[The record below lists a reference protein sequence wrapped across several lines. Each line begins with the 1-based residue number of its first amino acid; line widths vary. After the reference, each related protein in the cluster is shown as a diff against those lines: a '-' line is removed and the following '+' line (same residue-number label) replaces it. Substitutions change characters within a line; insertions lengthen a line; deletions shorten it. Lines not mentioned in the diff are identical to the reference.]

1 MRAHFGCVNA
11 YHITKLIVIIFY
23 FDFSLPAAALA
34 AAPIFNEFLTI
45 VRSGAPY
52 YC

>member
-1 MRAHFGCVNA
+1 MPPVS
-11 YHITKLIVIIFY
+11 IIR
-23 FDFSLPAAALA
+23 DPSAPTEEETAPDVSLPAAALA